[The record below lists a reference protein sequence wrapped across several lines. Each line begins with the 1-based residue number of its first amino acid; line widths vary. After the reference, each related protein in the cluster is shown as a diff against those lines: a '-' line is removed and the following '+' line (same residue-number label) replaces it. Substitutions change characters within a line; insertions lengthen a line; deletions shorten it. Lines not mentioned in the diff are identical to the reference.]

1 MTQSLILNVPSPVK
15 HPILTGLTKKVG
27 PRKGRAGVGGP
38 KSSSS
43 PNRQNVRPEVPNAK
57 LGDEVSYLASTTAL
71 LGSSQLSG
79 VCPGDFCAYNAS
91 SGDLAN
97 ATAGG
102 GGTSTDKMSKFRQ
115 KLVLA
120 EQNDSRT
127 RYVDTLTDSIP
138 LT

>member
-1 MTQSLILNVPSPVK
+1 MLPSLS
-15 HPILTGLTKKVG
+15 GLQRKGLG

-43 PNRQNVRPEVPNAK
+43 LHRSNIRPEVPNAK
-57 LGDEVSYLASTTAL
+57 LGEEVSYLANTTAL

-91 SGDLAN
+91 SGDFAN
-97 ATAGG
+97 ASGG
-102 GGTSTDKMSKFRQ
+102 SGTSTDKMSKFRQ

-120 EQNDSRT
+120 EQNDART
-127 RYVDTLTDSIP
+127 R
-138 LT
+138 

>member
-1 MTQSLILNVPSPVK
+1 MQ
-15 HPILTGLTKKVG
+15 KKVG
-27 PRKGRAGVGGP
+27 PRKGRVGVGGP

-43 PNRQNVRPEVPNAK
+43 PHRHNIRPEVPNAK
-57 LGDEVSYLASTTAL
+57 LGDEVSYLANTTAL
-71 LGSSQLSG
+71 LGSTQLSG

-102 GGTSTDKMSKFRQ
+102 GTSNDKMSKFQQ
-115 KLVLA
+115 KLRLA

-127 RYVDTLTDSIP
+127 R
-138 LT
+138 